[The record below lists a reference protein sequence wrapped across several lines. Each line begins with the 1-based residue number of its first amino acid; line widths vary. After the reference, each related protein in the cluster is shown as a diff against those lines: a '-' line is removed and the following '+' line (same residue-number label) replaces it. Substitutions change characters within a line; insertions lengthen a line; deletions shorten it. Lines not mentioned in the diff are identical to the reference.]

1 MRNANGNFI
10 TQHYE
15 WIAATVAVVALA
27 AGAVFFV
34 QALGEDGDSRA
45 AAEVRR
51 IDSRKPSESGV
62 EKADMSLY
70 QLITRTAK
78 APVRLGDV
86 DPRGYNFL
94 ASDRR
99 VFCAIAEC
107 RAPIPPDA
115 KVCPVCNQAQP
126 EEAAPEVVLDGDND
140 GLPDEWERKVGLNPT
155 NPDDADEDL
164 DGDGFTNRE
173 EYEAGTDP
181 ADKNSHPDYLD
192 SLKVKL
198 PLKQTT
204 LPFYLRSYMKTP
216 SGMKLEFF
224 SPKERNDYGTLGRTY
239 SVLANAE
246 IGTTGYV
253 VKGFEQKERTMKIA
267 GGGGATRK
275 VDVSFA
281 TIERKADG
289 RQIKVVVSGDKP
301 KFVPV
306 DVQAVLVY
314 SRGAV
319 KEYVVVQGDKITL
332 NGSEYV
338 VKEIKAQGKGAAVT
352 LEDSTG
358 KARTLEALEQ

>member
-1 MRNANGNFI
+1 MRTANGNFL

-15 WIAATVAVVALA
+15 WIVAAVAFVALA
-27 AGAVFFV
+27 LAAVFFV
-34 QALGEDGDSRA
+34 QALGEDGELRA
-45 AAEVRR
+45 SDEVRR
-51 IDSRKPSESGV
+51 IDSRKPNSSGV
-62 EKADMSLY
+62 DKADMSTY
-70 QLITRTAK
+70 QLITRTSK

-86 DPRGYNFL
+86 DPRGYSFL

-99 VFCAIAEC
+99 VFCAKEEC
-107 RAPIPPDA
+107 HAPIPPDA
-115 KVCPVCNQAQP
+115 KVCPVCNETQP
-126 EEAAPEVVLDGDND
+126 EEPQPEVVLDADDD
-140 GLPDEWERKVGLNPT
+140 GLPDDWERKVGLNPG
-155 NPDDADEDL
+155 NPADADEDL

-173 EYEAGTDP
+173 EFDAGTDP
-181 ADKNSHPDYLD
+181 SDRNSHPDYLD
-192 SLKVKL
+192 SLKIRL

-224 SPKERNDYGTLGRTY
+224 NPKERNDYGTLGRTY
-239 SVLANAE
+239 SVYVNAD
-246 IGTTGYV
+246 IGGTGYV

-289 RQIKVVVSGDKP
+289 RQIKVAVSGDKP
-301 KFVPV
+301 KYVPV

-314 SRGAV
+314 SRGAE
-319 KEYVVVQGDKITL
+319 KELTVVPSDKINL

-338 VKEIKAQGKGAAVT
+338 VKEIKSQGKGAAVV
-352 LEDSTG
+352 LEDASG
-358 KARTLEALEQ
+358 KTRTLEALEQ